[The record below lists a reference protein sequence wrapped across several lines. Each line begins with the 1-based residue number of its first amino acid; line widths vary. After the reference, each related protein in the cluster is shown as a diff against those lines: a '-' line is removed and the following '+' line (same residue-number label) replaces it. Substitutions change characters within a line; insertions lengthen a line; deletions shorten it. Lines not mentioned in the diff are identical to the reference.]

1 MDAQNLMMSPSNDEK
16 AKAAKAKAEL
26 MKQRLSIK
34 YGSKKNLGEE
44 SQSSSSK
51 SLASAGAVGS
61 RTHSEKTQGTQKA
74 YTSRASSPPPGPL
87 QPHASSKKLQQIPPR
102 SVVTPRAQVS
112 PIRDGSDDT
121 NQMSINGIAQLE
133 TQMESMALQESQ
145 KTIYREALVL
155 AEAQAQQQ
163 QRRRLVAAD
172 FEPLSVVGRGA
183 FGEVR
188 LVRMKDAI
196 TGDYEV
202 YGE

>member
-1 MDAQNLMMSPSNDEK
+1 
-16 AKAAKAKAEL
+16 
-26 MKQRLSIK
+26 
-34 YGSKKNLGEE
+34 
-44 SQSSSSK
+44 
-51 SLASAGAVGS
+51 
-61 RTHSEKTQGTQKA
+61 
-74 YTSRASSPPPGPL
+74 
-87 QPHASSKKLQQIPPR
+87 
-102 SVVTPRAQVS
+102 
-112 PIRDGSDDT
+112 
-121 NQMSINGIAQLE
+121 MSINGIAQLE